1 MIASLTFVDLPHSIA
16 HIEGAGRLVP
26 SLRTPTY
33 TFSVRKT
40 VPFGMSTR
48 AVTVQ
53 LVGLISFAWR
63 YFRMSAVFVETA
75 KPPVILVVVKR
86 KKCPRWKGVVDM
98 PRGGGRFGRVGRLP
112 FRGYSPLLRQEV
124 HWSPSFLAR
133 IFVNPQDLHGPML
146 LLGMLLYKLA
156 IA

>member
-1 MIASLTFVDLPHSIA
+1 
-16 HIEGAGRLVP
+16 
-26 SLRTPTY
+26 
-33 TFSVRKT
+33 
-40 VPFGMSTR
+40 
-48 AVTVQ
+48 
-53 LVGLISFAWR
+53 
-63 YFRMSAVFVETA
+63 MSAVFVETA

-133 IFVNPQDLHGPML
+133 IFVFPQDLHRPTL
-146 LLGMLLYKLA
+146 LLGMLLYNLNFYFL
-156 IA
+156 ISSTVTSLCLSLLGFITGNC